1 MAHMPRLAQL
11 ERHALCD
18 TFTEVGPDAPTLCDG
33 WATRDLA
40 VHLIV
45 RESRPDAAAAMVLKP
60 LAGHARSVV
69 KGLAAR
75 PWSDLVDQVR
85 QGPPLLSAFSLP
97 GVDERANTG
106 EMFVHHED
114 VLRAADT
121 AARRE
126 LDPALEQALW
136 KALPTLARL
145 TLRTVPV
152 GVRVSSDG
160 HGEQTLRSPRSDGPS
175 VTLHGRPGEVL
186 LQIYGRAGA
195 DGARADVEVDG
206 RPDAVTAFR
215 SATTGF

>member
-1 MAHMPRLAQL
+1 MPRLAQL

-18 TFTEVGPDAPTLCDG
+18 TFERVGPDAPTLCEG
-33 WATRDLA
+33 WQTRDLA

-60 LAGHARSVV
+60 LAGHARSVA
-69 KGLAAR
+69 KELAAR
-75 PWSDLVDQVR
+75 PWDELVDQVR
-85 QGPPLLSAFSLP
+85 GGPPRLSAFALP

-114 VLRAADT
+114 VLRAADP
-121 AARRE
+121 AARRD
-126 LDPALEQALW
+126 LSPDLEHALW
-136 KALPTLARL
+136 KALPSLARL
-145 TLRTVPV
+145 TLRKVPL
-152 GVRVSSDG
+152 GVRAISDG
-160 HGEQTLRSPRSDGPS
+160 HGEQTLRSGQSDGPS

-206 RPDAVTAFR
+206 DAASVTAYR
-215 SATTGF
+215 SAGVGF